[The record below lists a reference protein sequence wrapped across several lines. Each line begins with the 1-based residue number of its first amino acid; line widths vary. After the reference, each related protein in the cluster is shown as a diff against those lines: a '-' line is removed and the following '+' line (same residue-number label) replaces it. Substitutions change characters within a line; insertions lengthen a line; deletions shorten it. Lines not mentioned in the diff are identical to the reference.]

1 MTERQG
7 PPILRRIN
15 PDGAPGSLA
24 SRAVRMAGVNN
35 FPIPTNTLKEIGT
48 ECFGVNTSG
57 KEQLSFNNGVLI
69 PDTEQ
74 DSPDARYDTALTI
87 GKALFPDPKQIG
99 QAEYFARFLLL
110 PETILQNSLK
120 QYISRPI
127 GAKQLS
133 EIALAANVPTLT
145 LLERLQYMRGEGMHF
160 KDILIGFPAEPNET
174 DKGFIFTNR
183 GIKRDATVVSENIEE
198 IQELLRTAA
207 SYNDPRAFG
216 IFARRTEYNGSEC
229 IYNLTFSTGDYA
241 KFSRGLGTEEILIR
255 FRLNNRVP
263 APSSFFGEPI
273 VIDLDSDRLTQ
284 RQSATV

>member
-1 MTERQG
+1 MAEKQG

-15 PDGAPGSLA
+15 PDGAPGNLA
-24 SRAVRMAGVNN
+24 SRAIKMAGVNN
-35 FPIPTNTLKEIGT
+35 FPVPTNTIQEIGT

-69 PDTEQ
+69 HDTKQ
-74 DSPDARYDTALTI
+74 GSPDARYDTALTI
-87 GKALFPDPKQIG
+87 GKKLFSDPKQIG

-110 PETILQNSLK
+110 PETILQSSLK
-120 QYISRPI
+120 QYISRPL

-145 LLERLQYMRGEGMHF
+145 LLERLQYMRGEGIHF
-160 KDILIGFPAEPNET
+160 KDILIGFSAEPNET

-183 GIKRDATVVSENIEE
+183 GIKRDATVASENIEE
-198 IQELLRTAA
+198 ILGKLRTAV

-229 IYNLTFSTGDYA
+229 IYNLTFSTGDYV
-241 KFSRGLGTEEILIR
+241 KFSRGLGKEETLMKL
-255 FRLNNRVP
+255 RLNDRVLF
-263 APSSFFGEPI
+263 PSSFFGEPI
-273 VIDLDSDRLTQ
+273 VIDIDSDRFKQ
-284 RQSATV
+284 GQSATI